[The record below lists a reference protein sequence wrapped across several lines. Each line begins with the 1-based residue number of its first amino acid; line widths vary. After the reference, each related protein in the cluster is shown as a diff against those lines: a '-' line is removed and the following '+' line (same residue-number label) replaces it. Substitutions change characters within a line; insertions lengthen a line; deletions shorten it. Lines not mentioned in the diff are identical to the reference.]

1 MEMTMQGLLPLYR
14 YFEFSGRSGR
24 AEYWQWVAITTV
36 AGWVTGILDA
46 LQSTPYDPSHK
57 FTMILGLMTLVPN
70 VAVGIRRFHD
80 RGKSGWYYAAFCL
93 LLGLAVIL
101 LVIGSAIQA
110 RNGDDSFI
118 GVGVVVGVAWFVY
131 AIYAIV
137 QLAKPGDPHANAY
150 GEPSSQ
156 VAPAIDLGATVREVQ
171 ASFASSA
178 PARPDVDPLE
188 QIERLAKLRDAG
200 MLTDE
205 EFQQQKAACLSRLS

>member
-1 MEMTMQGLLPLYR
+1 MQGLLPLYR

-24 AEYWQWVAITTV
+24 AEYWQWIAITTV

-57 FTMILGLMTLVPN
+57 FTGILALGTLIPS

-80 RGKSGWYYAAFCL
+80 RGKSGWNYGSFCL
-93 LLGLAVIL
+93 LLGLAFL
-101 LVIGSAIQA
+101 LLIIGSAIKD

-118 GVGVVVGVAWFVY
+118 GVGVVVGMIWFVY
-131 AIYAIV
+131 AIYTVI
-137 QLAKPGDPHANAY
+137 QLAKPGDPYANAY

-156 VAPAIDLGATVREVQ
+156 LAPAIDLGAKVREVQ
-171 ASFASSA
+171 ASFAPSA
-178 PARPDVDPLE
+178 PVRPDVDPLV